1 MLEHFSTNESSVLCC
16 LKSRRPEALEI
27 TKKSDNNMKDN
38 LEELDDKI
46 VLFNAFVSCLH
57 NIVSNLPRQPLGKNF
72 HHVYNTALLEPITES
87 QEYREAFQYLKLS
100 EKNGLTEILN
110 SFISSLNAFLN
121 YSEVEK
127 LVTEA
132 NSLIEELIN
141 VGTFVKLQRSESAP
155 SSSTPSSSEKN
166 KLKSNN
172 VKMDRF
178 KLQEALLEQVR
189 EKKLNAKNPFEVL
202 RDKIIDFLHHTFKKY
217 LGTLPSTWAFSKI
230 FYFDDVKILKQRI
243 VGAPRNVA
251 QMSLK
256 FPWNYLQVDNLK
268 IENDDD
274 IPGHFPDV
282 CIAYKLHLECGKLI
296 NLYDWLICWLQIVG
310 KPRET
315 EYAFFSK

>member
-16 LKSRRPEALEI
+16 PKSRRIEAFEKI
-27 TKKSDNNMKDN
+27 AKNSKMKDS
-38 LEELDDKI
+38 LEKLDEKI

-57 NIVSNLPRQPLGKNF
+57 NLVSNLPRQPLGKNF

-87 QEYREAFQYLKLS
+87 QEYRESFQYLKLS
-100 EKNGLTEILN
+100 EKNGLIEILN

-121 YSEVEK
+121 YSDVEK
-127 LVTEA
+127 VVTEA
-132 NSLIEELIN
+132 KSLIEELTN
-141 VGTFVKLQRSESAP
+141 VGNVVKLQRSESAP
-155 SSSTPSSSEKN
+155 ATPSSSEKN
-166 KLKSNN
+166 TLKSEKT

-243 VGAPRNVA
+243 VGAPR
-251 QMSLK
+251 
-256 FPWNYLQVDNLK
+256 
-268 IENDDD
+268 
-274 IPGHFPDV
+274 
-282 CIAYKLHLECGKLI
+282 
-296 NLYDWLICWLQIVG
+296 
-310 KPRET
+310 
-315 EYAFFSK
+315 

>member
-1 MLEHFSTNESSVLCC
+1 M
-16 LKSRRPEALEI
+16 
-27 TKKSDNNMKDN
+27 
-38 LEELDDKI
+38 
-46 VLFNAFVSCLH
+46 
-57 NIVSNLPRQPLGKNF
+57 
-72 HHVYNTALLEPITES
+72 EPITES

-132 NSLIEELIN
+132 RSLIEELIN

-243 VGAPRNVA
+243 VGAPR
-251 QMSLK
+251 
-256 FPWNYLQVDNLK
+256 
-268 IENDDD
+268 
-274 IPGHFPDV
+274 
-282 CIAYKLHLECGKLI
+282 
-296 NLYDWLICWLQIVG
+296 
-310 KPRET
+310 
-315 EYAFFSK
+315 

>member
-16 LKSRRPEALEI
+16 PKSRRIEAFEKIAKNSKMEDSLEQ
-27 TKKSDNNMKDN
+27 
-38 LEELDDKI
+38 LDEKI

-57 NIVSNLPRQPLGKNF
+57 NLVSNLPRQPLGKNF

-87 QEYREAFQYLKLS
+87 QEYRESFQYLKLS

-121 YSEVEK
+121 YSDVEK
-127 LVTEA
+127 VVTEA
-132 NSLIEELIN
+132 KSLIEELTN
-141 VGTFVKLQRSESAP
+141 VGNVVKLQRSESAP
-155 SSSTPSSSEKN
+155 VTPSSSEKN
-166 KLKSNN
+166 TLKSEKT

-189 EKKLNAKNPFEVL
+189 EKKLNSKNPFEVL
-202 RDKIIDFLHHTFKKY
+202 RDKIMDFLHHTFKKF
-217 LGTLPSTWAFSKI
+217 LGTLPSTWEFSKI